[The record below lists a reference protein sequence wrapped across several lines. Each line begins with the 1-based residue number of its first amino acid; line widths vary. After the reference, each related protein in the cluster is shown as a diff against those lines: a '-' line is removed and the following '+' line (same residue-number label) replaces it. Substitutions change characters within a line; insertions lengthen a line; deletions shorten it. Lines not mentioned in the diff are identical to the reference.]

1 MISQLEL
8 RSRAALCM
16 QLARRE
22 PANRVLWMVE
32 AENWS
37 RLSNEDSAAS
47 PSKHQAADSNAIVAG
62 RADRNPPI

>member
-1 MISQLEL
+1 M
-8 RSRAALCM
+8 A
-16 QLARRE
+16 
-22 PANRVLWMVE
+22 E